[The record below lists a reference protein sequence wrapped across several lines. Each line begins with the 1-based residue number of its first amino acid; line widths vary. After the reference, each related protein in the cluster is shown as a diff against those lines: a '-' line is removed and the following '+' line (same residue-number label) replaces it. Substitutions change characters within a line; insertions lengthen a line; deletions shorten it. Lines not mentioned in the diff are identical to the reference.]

1 MLKSQRQEQKK
12 QTLKTKPKPSTRFI
26 MITCQESSR
35 DTMKLKKLKNL
46 LNFWNSKKQLYCQNF
61 KELFKTKKNWWK
73 SCIILIF
80 KVHLENKLLQIE
92 HRRPLAKSLLLLLKE
107 TDYLNFKIYAI
118 YMHVRINIIILCL
131 YINHCINYI
140 ISK

>member
-1 MLKSQRQEQKK
+1 MS
-12 QTLKTKPKPSTRFI
+12 
-26 MITCQESSR
+26 TCQESSK

-46 LNFWNSKKQLYCQNF
+46 LNFWNSKKQLYCQSF

-73 SCIILIF
+73 NCIILIF
-80 KVHLENKLLQIE
+80 KVHLENKLLKIE
-92 HRRPLAKSLLLLLKE
+92 RKRTLAKSLSQLLKE
-107 TDYLNFKIYAI
+107 TDYLNFKINAI
-118 YMHVRINIIILCL
+118 NMHVRINFIILCL

>member
-1 MLKSQRQEQKK
+1 
-12 QTLKTKPKPSTRFI
+12 

-35 DTMKLKKLKNL
+35 DTMKPKKLKNL

-73 SCIILIF
+73 SCITLIF

-92 HRRPLAKSLLLLLKE
+92 HRRPLVKSLLLLLKE
-107 TDYLNFKIYAI
+107 TDYLNFKINAI